1 MSISAFTE
9 DNSTEQGIV
18 HFSQLVDTMPNV
30 TYSAIAQMPGVFIRG
45 VGLDALASGAD
56 PRVAMY
62 TDDIYNSRVAGA
74 FGTFYDLE
82 RVEILRGPQGTF
94 QC

>member
-9 DNSTEQGIV
+9 DHSTDQGIV

-45 VGLDALASGAD
+45 VGFDALASGAD

-62 TDDIYNSRVAGA
+62 TDDIYNSGVAGA